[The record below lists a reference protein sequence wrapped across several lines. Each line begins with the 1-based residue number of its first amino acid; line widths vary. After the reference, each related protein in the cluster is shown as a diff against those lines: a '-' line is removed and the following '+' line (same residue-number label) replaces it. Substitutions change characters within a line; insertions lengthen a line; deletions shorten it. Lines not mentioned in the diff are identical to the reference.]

1 MRPSST
7 CCARLKVRWLLLL
20 IQLDTLNELN
30 SHGARRVLLEINKY
44 HRYKFAHL
52 DEGFVSALLNHPDVP
67 ELIRI
72 SPLTQREWQVLGL
85 IYSGYSNDQIAGELA
100 VASATI
106 KTPIRNLYQKLGLSH
121 RSEVMNQMQSL
132 LKMMGYV

>member
-1 MRPSST
+1 M
-7 CCARLKVRWLLLL
+7 
-20 IQLDTLNELN
+20 
-30 SHGARRVLLEINKY
+30 
-44 HRYKFAHL
+44 
-52 DEGFVSALLNHPDVP
+52 P

-100 VASATI
+100 VSSATI

-132 LKMMGYV
+132 LKMMWYV